1 MYKKISRN
9 SPNDSTFRKHENA
22 WENLKLEVRRVSSRS
37 SVNGTY
43 ATGSKSYRK
52 TDIKTLSP
60 FLILLFFFLL
70 FQIYFYEDCLKKE
83 IFPHNSF

>member
-1 MYKKISRN
+1 MYKKMSRN

-43 ATGSKSYRK
+43 GTGSKSYRK
-52 TDIKTLSP
+52 TDIKTSSP
-60 FLILLFFFLL
+60 FLILLFFIF
-70 FQIYFYEDCLKKE
+70 YFSKY
-83 IFPHNSF
+83 ISMRTA

>member
-1 MYKKISRN
+1 MYKKMSRN
-9 SPNDSTFRKHENA
+9 SPNDSTFRKRENA

-43 ATGSKSYRK
+43 GTGSKSYRK

-60 FLILLFFFLL
+60 FLILLFFIF
-70 FQIYFYEDCLKKE
+70 YFSKY
-83 IFPHNSF
+83 ISMRIA